1 MANETKT
8 GADGS
13 AASLSKIDKETAEA
27 EFDLFCDNNEIEH
40 DEAAMNDDE
49 KDSFSAI
56 KKRFIKACMAGRVE
70 VEGTSLKY
78 TVSSFAPEGFA
89 GNVLTI
95 KRPGGHAFAA
105 MDGFKD
111 DRSISKQIAFMSAM
125 TGREMKYF
133 SKIDGS
139 DWKFIQDISTL
150 FLSL

>member
-1 MANETKT
+1 MKENET
-8 GADGS
+8 GAGNP
-13 AASLSKIDKETAEA
+13 AASRNKIDRETAES
-27 EFDLFCDNNEIEH
+27 EFDTFCENNEIEH

-49 KDSFSAI
+49 KTSFNAI

-78 TVSSFAPEGFA
+78 TISNFAPEGFR
-89 GNVLTI
+89 GDVLTL
-95 KRPGGHAFAA
+95 KRPGGHAFSA

-111 DRSISKQIAFMSAM
+111 DRSIGRQIAFMSAM
-125 TGREMKYF
+125 AGKEQKYF